1 MVKNVF
7 NTKHTSWDKAKEVVL
22 LLGHYFFHIHI
33 MIPDL
38 PEHIIQNLKLFTG
51 DIFLFLVTIPLIF
64 LKLT

>member
-1 MVKNVF
+1 
-7 NTKHTSWDKAKEVVL
+7 
-22 LLGHYFFHIHI
+22 

-64 LKLT
+64 LKLTYQLCKPKCFYPEKNSNYSN